1 VIDSASVFKP
11 FAYGRIKPGQGQIS
25 GVPKPGQLIQPYTA
39 LVDSIREF
47 VLPFAARCQCC
58 EVL

>member
-25 GVPKPGQLIQPYTA
+25 GVPKPGQLTRDISRLTQP
-39 LVDSIREF
+39 S
-47 VLPFAARCQCC
+47 
-58 EVL
+58 